1 MCARNDSMDDPER
14 GSAVIVALR
23 VLVVLFALCGLAL
36 QVGALVARGCGA
48 LALRDRIRA
57 DGGLFRGGFG
67 AVVETADIGSST

>member
-36 QVGALVARGCGA
+36 QVGALVAGVVVSIDCIHAERRLWCRCG
-48 LALRDRIRA
+48 DC
-57 DGGLFRGGFG
+57 
-67 AVVETADIGSST
+67 

>member
-23 VLVVLFALCGLAL
+23 VLVVLFGRLHRLH
-36 QVGALVARGCGA
+36 VRGCGA